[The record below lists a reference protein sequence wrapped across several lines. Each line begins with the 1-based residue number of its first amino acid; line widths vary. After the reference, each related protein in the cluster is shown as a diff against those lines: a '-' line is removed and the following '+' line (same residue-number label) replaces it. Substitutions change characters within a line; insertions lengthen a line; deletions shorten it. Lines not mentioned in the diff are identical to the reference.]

1 MLCSPLC
8 TRYGTIE
15 TTAVIIIVVIIIII
29 VVIVV
34 VVGGG
39 GDYCYYHYYTTW
51 QCAAYKHAE
60 SVVTHQLFTT
70 FLTRDTE

>member
-1 MLCSPLC
+1 MVCSPLC
-8 TRYGTIE
+8 TRHRAIE
-15 TTAVIIIVVIIIII
+15 TTAVIIIVVIII
-29 VVIVV
+29 VVVVVV

-39 GDYCYYHYYTTW
+39 GVYCYYHNYTTW

-60 SVVTHQLFTT
+60 SCVTHQLFTT